1 MSTSFDIMKMVIS
14 MNLII
19 SDADKTLLPAF
30 EPNLSEEVV
39 GVINETRKKDK
50 FCLSTGRVLGNVYHM
65 NQKYDFLDYIIASN
79 GSVIYD
85 VKSKTV
91 IAHKEIPRDY
101 VNKIIELTQNKFY
114 KFNLCTLTNWYR
126 CENRSDDVLFAET
139 KKIDNLY
146 DVSNKEK
153 VYKCEIYYDDM
164 NDLITLYKELT
175 ALNLPLEFSIMESKE
190 ENHYIDITSK
200 GINKSNAVKFLKN
213 LIQAEKTIAF
223 GDHMNDFEMLK
234 NADISV
240 SVANA
245 VEALKANSTY
255 VTDSV
260 ENNGVTNWLKNHYLN
275 QSI

>member
-1 MSTSFDIMKMVIS
+1 
-14 MNLII
+14 
-19 SDADKTLLPAF
+19 
-30 EPNLSEEVV
+30 
-39 GVINETRKKDK
+39 
-50 FCLSTGRVLGNVYHM
+50 
-65 NQKYDFLDYIIASN
+65 
-79 GSVIYD
+79 
-85 VKSKTV
+85 
-91 IAHKEIPRDY
+91 
-101 VNKIIELTQNKFY
+101 
-114 KFNLCTLTNWYR
+114 
-126 CENRSDDVLFAET
+126 
-139 KKIDNLY
+139 
-146 DVSNKEK
+146 
-153 VYKCEIYYDDM
+153 M

-213 LIQAEKTIAF
+213 LIQADKTIAF

-245 VEALKANSTY
+245 VDALKANSTY

>member
-1 MSTSFDIMKMVIS
+1 

-175 ALNLPLEFSIMESKE
+175 KLNLPLEFSIMESEQEK
-190 ENHYIDITSK
+190 HYIDITSK

-213 LIQAEKTIAF
+213 LIQADKTIAF

-245 VEALKANSTY
+245 VDALKANSTY